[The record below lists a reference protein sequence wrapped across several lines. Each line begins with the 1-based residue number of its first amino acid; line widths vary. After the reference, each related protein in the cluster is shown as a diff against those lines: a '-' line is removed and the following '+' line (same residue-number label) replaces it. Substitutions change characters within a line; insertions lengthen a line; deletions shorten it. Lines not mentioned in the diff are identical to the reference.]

1 MRSALIPESGLQAL
15 TPVVAEGK
23 LSLGTWQQSFHLDC
37 DVRPRERA
45 VAVAVMCTENA

>member
-23 LSLGTWQQSFHLDC
+23 LSLGTWQQIFHLNC
-37 DVRPRERA
+37 DVRPREPWLQSPRCA
-45 VAVAVMCTENA
+45 ENA